1 MNKAIVFSGGGSRGA
16 YHVGAV
22 SYLMK
27 EAGQEYDI
35 LAGVSV
41 GALVASL
48 LAQYPKELSVESADE
63 LADIFMAIETPQ
75 VWKKWRPWGFLASV
89 WKSSA
94 MNSLPLRD
102 LVRTHLTD
110 RLLVTSGR
118 ELRVGAVNLRTGKYR
133 TFNQNDSCIVQA
145 VLASS
150 AFPGAFEPVRI
161 GDDLWIDG
169 GVRSS
174 TPLDAAI
181 EAGADHVDVVICAPE
196 DPEHFDV
203 DAPTT
208 LEVGFRTAQLM
219 LDEVSDLKTA
229 EMHNDLIRAG
239 KARDGKR
246 EVSIRVIRPAEPL
259 GGSVLRFDP
268 AEAADMAAQG
278 FADARNAFE

>member
-1 MNKAIVFSGGGSRGA
+1 
-16 YHVGAV
+16 
-22 SYLMK
+22 MK
-27 EAGQEYDI
+27 DAGQEYDI
-35 LAGVSV
+35 VAGVSV

-48 LAQYPKELSVESADE
+48 LAQFPKELSAESADE
-63 LADIFMAIETPQ
+63 LAEIFLPIKTPEI
-75 VWKKWRPWGFLASV
+75 WKKWRPWGFLASL

-94 MNSLPLRD
+94 LDSDPLRE
-102 LVRTHLTD
+102 LVKAHLTD

-118 ELRVGAVNLRTGKYR
+118 ELRVGAVNLRTGKYK
-133 TFNQNDSCIVQA
+133 TFSQNDSEIVSA
-145 VLASS
+145 VLAS
-150 AFPGAFEPVRI
+150 AAIPGAFAPIRI

-203 DAPTT
+203 QAPTT

-229 EMHNDLIRAG
+229 ELHNELIRAG
-239 KARDGKR
+239 KTQDGKR
-246 EVSIRVIRPAEPL
+246 EVSIRVIRPSQPL
-259 GGSVLRFDP
+259 GGSAIRFEP
-268 AEAADMAAQG
+268 EESERMASQG
-278 FADARNAFE
+278 YADAANAFE